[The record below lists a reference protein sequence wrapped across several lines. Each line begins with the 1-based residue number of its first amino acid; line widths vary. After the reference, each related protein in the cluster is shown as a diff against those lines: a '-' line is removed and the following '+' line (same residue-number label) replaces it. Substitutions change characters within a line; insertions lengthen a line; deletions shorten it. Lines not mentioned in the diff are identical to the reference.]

1 MVTVKFIRDD
11 GKEFLIDNVTWKIP
25 SDGLVGFDSVPHEIK
40 TQANAQMD
48 GSKLQSKRV
57 AEKDRTVKAVLVNRN
72 LNSTMREI
80 VQRFFGVKRD
90 FKVYVNYNG
99 NEKYCEGSLYAFSM
113 PTENI
118 YGFITMEVTILSP
131 QPYLLSVD
139 EFGKN
144 IGGLEGGLEFDFE
157 IPEEGIEFDRFAFA
171 QEVDISNDGD
181 VDTFMR
187 AVMIAKGEVVNPT
200 LKKGDYFIRIL
211 DTMQDGDVI
220 EIDFVKTPPTVKKNG
235 VNIIGKTT
243 RDSNFKDMVL
253 SIGTNTI
260 GYEADTGDT
269 ALDVYI
275 YYNKRY
281 GGM

>member
-48 GSKLQSKRV
+48 GSKTQSKRV

-90 FKVYVNYNG
+90 FKVFVNYNG

-144 IGGLEGGLEFDFE
+144 IGG
-157 IPEEGIEFDRFAFA
+157 
-171 QEVDISNDGD
+171 
-181 VDTFMR
+181 
-187 AVMIAKGEVVNPT
+187 
-200 LKKGDYFIRIL
+200 
-211 DTMQDGDVI
+211 
-220 EIDFVKTPPTVKKNG
+220 
-235 VNIIGKTT
+235 
-243 RDSNFKDMVL
+243 
-253 SIGTNTI
+253 
-260 GYEADTGDT
+260 
-269 ALDVYI
+269 
-275 YYNKRY
+275 
-281 GGM
+281 